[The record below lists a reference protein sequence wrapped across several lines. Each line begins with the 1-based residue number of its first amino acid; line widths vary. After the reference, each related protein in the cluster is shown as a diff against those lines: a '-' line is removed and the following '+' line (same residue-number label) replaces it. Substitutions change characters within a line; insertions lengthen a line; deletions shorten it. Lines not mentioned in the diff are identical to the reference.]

1 MSPAR
6 FHCATPL
13 VVGTIENNLLYFSFR
28 LLMTNGKEGDLLH
41 YHFSADE
48 FYIMPILVVAFVQQF
63 VVLFLALWSAVVL
76 RQGLLKLS

>member
-1 MSPAR
+1 
-6 FHCATPL
+6 
-13 VVGTIENNLLYFSFR
+13 
-28 LLMTNGKEGDLLH
+28 MTNGKEGDLLH

-76 RQGLLKLS
+76 RQGFLKLNFS